1 MSSSFLR
8 SQLVILFLSLS
19 LFHIFVLAD
28 VEFTQPKAGATLN
41 GGSTVTIKW
50 KDSGDKP
57 EIDDLTNYEIFL
69 CAGGNEEADYVS
81 NQWSRKLC
89 KD

>member
-1 MSSSFLR
+1 MSPLPLR
-8 SQLVILFLSLS
+8 SQLVFLFFSFS

-28 VEFTQPKAGATLN
+28 VEFTQPKAGATID
-41 GGSTVTIKW
+41 GGSIVTIKW

-57 EIDDLTNYEIFL
+57 EIDDLINYEIFL

-81 NQWSRKLC
+81 NRWSR
-89 KD
+89 